1 MAVKDYDALFA
12 EHHKNDE
19 EPVKKEVNKSNS
31 SIDKNTLFGIPSTI
45 DAKPQKEE
53 VPTEE
58 LIKNEKQPDQEK
70 VVENKNVEKTDKK
83 EKNSENTTDEIAS
96 KKADKNDKEPE
107 KVTEKTAKDVTVDD
121 IIDKITT
128 QLSSKGY
135 SAEEFRFYA
144 REAIEKEIDNLK
156 DKYSKKDLEAL
167 RVAALEK
174 SGYGVL
180 EKYLADDT
188 ITEIIVQRFND
199 IYIERKGIVEKTD
212 AAFMS
217 EEELQNV
224 INKIV
229 GQRGKAINYSHPIVD
244 TTLFDGSRVAAQIP
258 PVTPDGATMTIRKF
272 SKKKLTMDDLL
283 EFDSVTQE
291 AAEFLKTLVRKKAS
305 IVISGGTGTGKT
317 TILNIL
323 SGYIPKHE
331 MIVTIEDTP
340 ELVIQSDR
348 VRRMLT
354 RESVGDE
361 KDNIDIKAL
370 VKASLRMRPDRII
383 IGEVRGS
390 EIREYFAGASTG
402 HDGGILTIHSDSPK
416 NLVNTRV
423 PILYGS
429 DVSEHTI
436 RLQFSEAVDFIIQ
449 LKRYPDGIRKIVEI
463 AYVNGMKGDEV
474 NIIPVYKGNYDDDK
488 SDSVLELVGDIP
500 EKYKEEGDK

>member
-1 MAVKDYDALFA
+1 MAVKDYDSLLADLNSKETASPKETTQISKEALF
-12 EHHKNDE
+12 NI
-19 EPVKKEVNKSNS
+19 PSSIGKKES
-31 SIDKNTLFGIPSTI
+31 
-45 DAKPQKEE
+45 
-53 VPTEE
+53 TEE
-58 LIKNEKQPDQEK
+58 IKKPTKKDDEIKKEARKEKIKEDGK
-70 VVENKNVEKTDKK
+70 ENKK
-83 EKNSENTTDEIAS
+83 EKIKEDEI
-96 KKADKNDKEPE
+96 DEKEE
-107 KVTEKTAKDVTVDD
+107 TDIKEENVVTVDSL
-121 IIDKITT
+121 INKITND
-128 QLSSKGY
+128 LSAKGY
-135 SAEEFRFYA
+135 SAEEFRFHA
-144 REAIEKEIDNLK
+144 RNAIEEEIKNIKGTPEEL
-156 DKYSKKDLEAL
+156 AQL
-167 RVAALEK
+167 RTLALEK

-180 EKYLADDT
+180 EKYLADET
-188 ITEIIVQRFND
+188 ITEIIVQKYND
-199 IYIERKGIVEKTD
+199 IYIERKGIVEKVD
-212 AAFMS
+212 SKFMS
-217 EEELQNV
+217 EEEFQNV

-244 TTLFDGSRVAAQIP
+244 TTLFDGSRVSAQIP

-272 SKKKLTMDDLL
+272 SKKKLTMDDLID
-283 EFDSVTQE
+283 FNSITPE
-291 AAEFLKTLVRKKAS
+291 AAEFLKRLVKKKAS

-354 RESVGDE
+354 REAIGEE

-416 NLVNTRV
+416 NLINTRV

-436 RLQFSEAVDFIIQ
+436 RLQFSEAVDFIVQ
-449 LKRYPDGIRKIVEI
+449 LKRYPDGTRKIVEI
-463 AYVNGMKGDEV
+463 AHVDGMNGDDV
-474 NIIPVYKGNYDDDK
+474 NIKSIYIGSYNDDD
-488 SDSVLELVGDIP
+488 SDKELELVGSIP
-500 EKYKEEGDK
+500 KKYKGDD

>member
-1 MAVKDYDALFA
+1 MAIKDYDSMLA
-12 EHHKNDE
+12 EVNESEPKEEIKKDTKTEKKVDNPEKVSSEKIDKASVFGIPLNIGNSMEEDKKEHKKSKEKKD
-19 EPVKKEVNKSNS
+19 VKKEYPENDIKQE
-31 SIDKNTLFGIPSTI
+31 K
-45 DAKPQKEE
+45 KEE
-53 VPTEE
+53 KKTNKESTSSE
-58 LIKNEKQPDQEK
+58 TKK
-70 VVENKNVEKTDKK
+70 VEADTK
-83 EKNSENTTDEIAS
+83 EIT
-96 KKADKNDKEPE
+96 KEQ
-107 KVTEKTAKDVTVDD
+107 TTVDEL
-121 IIDKITT
+121 IDKITT
-128 QLSSKGY
+128 NLSSKGY

-144 REAIEKEIDNLK
+144 REAIEKEIENLRDRYNK
-156 DKYSKKDLEAL
+156 EDLEKL
-167 RVAALEK
+167 RVLALEK

-188 ITEIIVQRFND
+188 ITEIIVQRYDD
-199 IYIERKGIVEKTD
+199 IYIERKGLVEKTD

-217 EEELQNV
+217 EEELHNV

-283 EFDSVTQE
+283 EFGSVTQE
-291 AAEFLKTLVRKKAS
+291 AAEFLKRLVRKKAS

-354 RESVGDE
+354 RESVGEE

-416 NLVNTRV
+416 NLINTRI

-436 RLQFSEAVDFIIQ
+436 KLQFSEAVDIIVQ
-449 LKRYPDGIRKIVEI
+449 LKRYPDGTRKIVEI
-463 AYVNGMKGDEV
+463 AYVDGMKGEEV
-474 NIIPVYKGNYDDDK
+474 NIIPIYKGDYNDDHSDK
-488 SDSVLELVGDIP
+488 DLELIGEIP
-500 EKYKEEGDK
+500 KKYKGDE